1 MSAAPPTVPA
11 SRADVLRTP
20 HLPLLAAL
28 YTAQGLPYGFFTLAL
43 PVLMREAGWSLT
55 ALGFLQF
62 LAAPWVLKMLWAPV
76 VDHHGTRRAWLLSMQ
91 LGSCALAL
99 AMAALGFHEGS
110 VGLFVAVFA
119 FNLLAATQD
128 VATDGLA
135 VRLLNAQQRGL
146 ANGIQVGAYRF
157 GMVLGGGLLLWLF
170 ARTNWSVTFLA
181 MAALLALLTW
191 PVWRMAEPQP
201 PIAPSEAGTAAQ
213 TAAHPH
219 AQAALLRAADEA
231 PTDTAPVPHAALHAA
246 PQAPAPRGLALAL
259 LWLHRALRP
268 GVLPLAGL
276 IFCFRFGDQM
286 ASGLITPFLLDQGV
300 DKATLALMKGAVGSG
315 TSLVGAALGGW
326 LMLRM
331 GRRQALLGSGL
342 AQVGVFGLYAL
353 AAGGWG
359 GMPLLWAATLAE
371 GIVGTVAT
379 VALFSL
385 MMDAADPAHAGTDY
399 TLLGAL
405 GFSLATLGG
414 IAGGMVGDAL
424 GYAAAFVAGGLLSGV
439 GVVALVRWLDAH
451 PLNVRVHE
459 AWR

>member
-1 MSAAPPTVPA
+1 MSAAPPTVTA
-11 SRADVLRTP
+11 NARRADLLRTP

-62 LAAPWVLKMLWAPV
+62 LAAPWVLKMLWAPL

-91 LGSCALAL
+91 LSSCALAL
-99 AMAALGFHEGS
+99 AMAAMGFHEGS
-110 VGLFVAVFA
+110 IGLFVAVFA

-135 VRLLNAQQRGL
+135 VRLLDAQQRGL

-170 ARTNWSVTFLA
+170 ARTSWSVTFLA
-181 MAALLALLTW
+181 MAALLALFTL
-191 PVWRMAEPQP
+191 PVWRMAEPP
-201 PIAPSEAGTAAQ
+201 PSPPSPDPTEGPHPHPHV
-213 TAAHPH
+213 HPH
-219 AQAALLRAADEA
+219 APAALLSAEPVTA
-231 PTDTAPVPHAALHAA
+231 TAPP
-246 PQAPAPRGLALAL
+246 PRGLALAL
-259 LWLHRALRP
+259 LWWHRALRP

-286 ASGLITPFLLDQGV
+286 ASGLITPFLLDHGV
-300 DKATLALMKGAVGSG
+300 DKPTLALMKGAVGSG
-315 TSLVGAALGGW
+315 TSLAGAALGGW

-353 AAGGWG
+353 AATGWG
-359 GMPLLWAATLAE
+359 GMPLLWVATVAE
-371 GIVGTVAT
+371 GVIGTVAT

-399 TLLGAL
+399 TLLGSV

-414 IAGGMVGDAL
+414 IAGGMVGDTL
-424 GYAAAFVAGGLLSGV
+424 GYTAAFVAGGLLSGA
-439 GVVALVRWLDAH
+439 GVVALVRWLDVH
-451 PLNVRVHE
+451 PLNARVHA
-459 AWR
+459 AWH

>member
-1 MSAAPPTVPA
+1 MP
-11 SRADVLRTP
+11 ADVLRTP
-20 HLPLLAAL
+20 HLALLTAL

-62 LAAPWVLKMLWAPV
+62 LAAPWVLKVLWAPW

-91 LGSCALAL
+91 LASCALAL
-99 AMAALGFHEGS
+99 LMAAGGFHEGS
-110 VGLFVAVFA
+110 LALFASVFV

-135 VRLLNAQQRGL
+135 VRLLSAQQRGL

-170 ARTNWSVTFLA
+170 ARTSWSVTFLA
-181 MAALLALLTW
+181 MAAILALLTL
-191 PVWRMAEPQP
+191 PVWWMRE
-201 PIAPSEAGTAAQ
+201 
-213 TAAHPH
+213 
-219 AQAALLRAADEA
+219 
-231 PTDTAPVPHAALHAA
+231 
-246 PQAPAPRGLALAL
+246 PAPPHDEPPARPHPRAQGQATLLAAETGTPADLAMPPPRGRALAL

-286 ASGLITPFLLDQGV
+286 ASGLITPLLIDQGV

-315 TSLVGAALGGW
+315 TSLAGAVLGGG
-326 LMLRM
+326 LMLRV
-331 GRRQALLGSGL
+331 GRRTALLGSGL
-342 AQVGVFGLYAL
+342 AQVAVFGLYAL
-353 AAGGWG
+353 AATGRG
-359 GMPLLWAATLAE
+359 GMALLWVATVAE
-371 GIVGTVAT
+371 GVIGTLAT

-399 TLLGAL
+399 TLLGSV
-405 GFSLATLGG
+405 GFSLATVGG
-414 IAGGMVGDAL
+414 IVGGAVGDAW
-424 GYAAAFVAGGLLSGV
+424 GYPLAFVVGGLLSGV
-439 GVVALVRWLDAH
+439 GVIALVRWLDAH
-451 PLNVRVHE
+451 PLNLRVHE

>member
-1 MSAAPPTVPA
+1 MSAAPPTVTA
-11 SRADVLRTP
+11 NARRADLLRTP

-62 LAAPWVLKMLWAPV
+62 LAAPWVLKMLWAPL

-91 LGSCALAL
+91 LSSCALAL
-99 AMAALGFHEGS
+99 AMAAMGFHEGS
-110 VGLFVAVFA
+110 IGLFVAVFA

-135 VRLLNAQQRGL
+135 VRLLDAQQRGL

-170 ARTNWSVTFLA
+170 ARTSWSVTFLA
-181 MAALLALLTW
+181 MAALLVLLTL
-191 PVWRMAEPQP
+191 PVWRMAEPPPSPPSTDPTEGPHPQP
-201 PIAPSEAGTAAQ
+201 H
-213 TAAHPH
+213 AHPH
-219 AQAALLRAADEA
+219 APAALLSAE
-231 PTDTAPVPHAALHAA
+231 PVSATVTP
-246 PQAPAPRGLALAL
+246 PRGLALAL
-259 LWLHRALRP
+259 LWWHRALRP

-286 ASGLITPFLLDQGV
+286 ASGLITPFLLDHGV
-300 DKATLALMKGAVGSG
+300 DKPTLALMKGAVGSG
-315 TSLVGAALGGW
+315 TSLAGAALGGW

-353 AAGGWG
+353 AATGWG
-359 GMPLLWAATLAE
+359 GMPLLWVATVAE
-371 GIVGTVAT
+371 GVIGTVAT

-399 TLLGAL
+399 TLLGSV

-424 GYAAAFVAGGLLSGV
+424 GYTAAFVAGGLLSGA

-451 PLNVRVHE
+451 PLNARVHE
-459 AWR
+459 AWH

>member
-1 MSAAPPTVPA
+1 MSAAPPTVTA
-11 SRADVLRTP
+11 NARRADLLRTP

-62 LAAPWVLKMLWAPV
+62 LAAPWVLKMLWAPL

-91 LGSCALAL
+91 LSSCALAL
-99 AMAALGFHEGS
+99 AMAAMGFHEGS
-110 VGLFVAVFA
+110 IGLFVAVFA

-135 VRLLNAQQRGL
+135 VRLLDAQQRGL

-170 ARTNWSVTFLA
+170 ARTSWSVTFLA
-181 MAALLALLTW
+181 MAALLALFTL
-191 PVWRMAEPQP
+191 PVWRMAEPP
-201 PIAPSEAGTAAQ
+201 PSPPSPDPTEGPHP
-213 TAAHPH
+213 HPH
-219 AQAALLRAADEA
+219 APAALLSAEPVAA
-231 PTDTAPVPHAALHAA
+231 TVP
-246 PQAPAPRGLALAL
+246 PPRGLALAL
-259 LWLHRALRP
+259 LWWHRALRP

-286 ASGLITPFLLDQGV
+286 ASGLITPFLLDHGV
-300 DKATLALMKGAVGSG
+300 DKPTLALMKGAVGSG
-315 TSLVGAALGGW
+315 TSLAGAALGGW

-353 AAGGWG
+353 AATGWG
-359 GMPLLWAATLAE
+359 GMPLLWVATVAE
-371 GIVGTVAT
+371 GVIGTVAT

-399 TLLGAL
+399 TLLGSV

-424 GYAAAFVAGGLLSGV
+424 GYTAAFVAGGLLSGA
-439 GVVALVRWLDAH
+439 GVVALVRWLDVH
-451 PLNVRVHE
+451 PLNARVHE
-459 AWR
+459 AWH

>member
-1 MSAAPPTVPA
+1 MSLPNPTHP
-11 SRADVLRTP
+11 LRTP

-76 VDHHGTRRAWLLSMQ
+76 VDHHGSRRAWLLSMQ

-99 AMAALGFHEGS
+99 GMAAIGFHEGS
-110 VGLFVAVFA
+110 LALFAAVFV

-170 ARTNWSVTFLA
+170 AQTNWTVTFLA
-181 MAALLALLTW
+181 MAAILALLTM
-191 PVWRMAEPQP
+191 PVWRMAEPP
-201 PIAPSEAGTAAQ
+201 PHMPDEVPHPHV
-213 TAAHPH
+213 HPH
-219 AQAALLRAADEA
+219 ANAALLSASEPATSSAR
-231 PTDTAPVPHAALHAA
+231 
-246 PQAPAPRGLALAL
+246 PQGRTLVL

-268 GVLPLAGL
+268 GVLKLAGL

-286 ASGLITPFLLDQGV
+286 ATGLITPFLLDHGV
-300 DKATLALMKGAVGSG
+300 DKATLAVMKGAVGSG
-315 TSLVGAALGGW
+315 TSLAGAALGGW

-342 AQVGVFGLYAL
+342 AQVGVFALYAL
-353 AAGGWG
+353 AATGWG
-359 GMPLLWAATLAE
+359 GMPLLWVATLAE
-371 GIVGTVAT
+371 GVIGTVAT

-399 TLLGAL
+399 TLLGSV

-414 IAGGMVGDAL
+414 IAGGMVGDAF
-424 GYAAAFVAGGLLSGV
+424 GYAAAFAVGGLLSGL
-439 GVVALVRWLDAH
+439 GVVALVRWLDVH
-451 PLNVRVHE
+451 PLNARVHE
-459 AWR
+459 AWH

>member
-1 MSAAPPTVPA
+1 MSAAPPTVTA
-11 SRADVLRTP
+11 NARRADLLRTP

-62 LAAPWVLKMLWAPV
+62 LAAPWVLKMLWAPL

-91 LGSCALAL
+91 LSSCALAL
-99 AMAALGFHEGS
+99 AMAAMGFHEGS
-110 VGLFVAVFA
+110 IGLFVAVFA

-135 VRLLNAQQRGL
+135 VRLLDAQQRGL

-170 ARTNWSVTFLA
+170 ARTSWSVTFLA
-181 MAALLALLTW
+181 MAALLALFTL
-191 PVWRMAEPQP
+191 PVWRMAEPP
-201 PIAPSEAGTAAQ
+201 PSPPSPDPTEGPHP
-213 TAAHPH
+213 HPH
-219 AQAALLRAADEA
+219 APAALLSAEPVTA
-231 PTDTAPVPHAALHAA
+231 TAPP
-246 PQAPAPRGLALAL
+246 PRGLALAL
-259 LWLHRALRP
+259 LWWHRALRP

-286 ASGLITPFLLDQGV
+286 ASGLITPFLLDHGV
-300 DKATLALMKGAVGSG
+300 DKPTLALMKGAVGSG
-315 TSLVGAALGGW
+315 TSLAGAALGGW

-353 AAGGWG
+353 AGTGWG
-359 GMPLLWAATLAE
+359 GMPLLWVATVAE
-371 GIVGTVAT
+371 GVIGTVAT

-399 TLLGAL
+399 TLLGSV

-424 GYAAAFVAGGLLSGV
+424 GYTAAFVAGGLLSGA
-439 GVVALVRWLDAH
+439 GVVALVRWLDVH
-451 PLNVRVHE
+451 PLNARVHA
-459 AWR
+459 AWH

>member
-1 MSAAPPTVPA
+1 MSAAPPTVTA
-11 SRADVLRTP
+11 NARRADLLRTP

-62 LAAPWVLKMLWAPV
+62 LAAPWVLKMLWAPL

-91 LGSCALAL
+91 LSSCALAL
-99 AMAALGFHEGS
+99 AMAAMGFHEGS
-110 VGLFVAVFA
+110 IGLFVAVFA

-135 VRLLNAQQRGL
+135 VRLLDAQQRGL

-170 ARTNWSVTFLA
+170 ARTSWSVTFLA
-181 MAALLALLTW
+181 MAALLALFTL
-191 PVWRMAEPQP
+191 PVWRMAEPP
-201 PIAPSEAGTAAQ
+201 PSPPSPDPTEGPHP
-213 TAAHPH
+213 HPH
-219 AQAALLRAADEA
+219 AHAPAALLSAE
-231 PTDTAPVPHAALHAA
+231 PVTATVTP
-246 PQAPAPRGLALAL
+246 PRGLALAL
-259 LWLHRALRP
+259 LWWHRALRP

-286 ASGLITPFLLDQGV
+286 ASGLITPFLLDHGV
-300 DKATLALMKGAVGSG
+300 DKPTLALMKGAVGSG
-315 TSLVGAALGGW
+315 TSLAGAALGGW

-353 AAGGWG
+353 AATGWG
-359 GMPLLWAATLAE
+359 GMPLLWVATVAE
-371 GIVGTVAT
+371 GVIGTVAT

-399 TLLGAL
+399 TLLGSV

-424 GYAAAFVAGGLLSGV
+424 GYTAAFVAGGLLSGA

-451 PLNVRVHE
+451 PLNARVHA
-459 AWR
+459 AWH

>member
-1 MSAAPPTVPA
+1 MSAAPPTVTA
-11 SRADVLRTP
+11 NARRADLLRTP

-62 LAAPWVLKMLWAPV
+62 LAAPWVLKMLWAPL

-91 LGSCALAL
+91 LSSCALAL
-99 AMAALGFHEGS
+99 AMAAMGFHEGS
-110 VGLFVAVFA
+110 IGLFVAVFA

-135 VRLLNAQQRGL
+135 VRLLDAQQRGL

-170 ARTNWSVTFLA
+170 ARTSWSVTFLA
-181 MAALLALLTW
+181 MAALLALLTL
-191 PVWRMAEPQP
+191 PVWRMAEPP
-201 PIAPSEAGTAAQ
+201 PSPPSTDPTEGPHPPPHP
-213 TAAHPH
+213 HPH
-219 AQAALLRAADEA
+219 APAALLSAEPVAATVT
-231 PTDTAPVPHAALHAA
+231 P
-246 PQAPAPRGLALAL
+246 PRGLALAL
-259 LWLHRALRP
+259 LWWHRALRP

-286 ASGLITPFLLDQGV
+286 ASGLITPFLLDHGV
-300 DKATLALMKGAVGSG
+300 DKPTLALMKGAVGSG
-315 TSLVGAALGGW
+315 TSLAGAALGGW

-353 AAGGWG
+353 AGTGWG
-359 GMPLLWAATLAE
+359 GMPLLWVATVAE
-371 GIVGTVAT
+371 GVIGTVAT

-399 TLLGAL
+399 TLLGSV

-424 GYAAAFVAGGLLSGV
+424 GYTAAFVAGGLLSGA

-451 PLNVRVHE
+451 PLNARVHA
-459 AWR
+459 AWH

>member
-1 MSAAPPTVPA
+1 MSAAPPTVTA
-11 SRADVLRTP
+11 NARRADLLRTP

-62 LAAPWVLKMLWAPV
+62 LAAPWVLKMLWAPL

-91 LGSCALAL
+91 LSSCALAL
-99 AMAALGFHEGS
+99 AMAAMGFHEGS
-110 VGLFVAVFA
+110 IGLFVAVFA

-135 VRLLNAQQRGL
+135 VRLLDAQQRGL

-170 ARTNWSVTFLA
+170 ARTSWSVTFLA
-181 MAALLALLTW
+181 MAALLALLTL
-191 PVWRMAEPQP
+191 PVWRMAEPP
-201 PIAPSEAGTAAQ
+201 PSPPSTDPTEGPHPPPPP
-213 TAAHPH
+213 HPH
-219 AQAALLRAADEA
+219 APAALLSAEPVAATVT
-231 PTDTAPVPHAALHAA
+231 P
-246 PQAPAPRGLALAL
+246 PRGLALAL
-259 LWLHRALRP
+259 LWWHRALRP

-286 ASGLITPFLLDQGV
+286 ASGLITPFLLDHGV
-300 DKATLALMKGAVGSG
+300 DKPTLALMKGAVGSG
-315 TSLVGAALGGW
+315 TSLAGAALGGW

-353 AAGGWG
+353 AGTGWG
-359 GMPLLWAATLAE
+359 GMPLLWVATVAE
-371 GIVGTVAT
+371 GVIGTVAT

-399 TLLGAL
+399 TLLGSV

-424 GYAAAFVAGGLLSGV
+424 GYTAAFVAGGLLSGA

-451 PLNVRVHE
+451 PLNARVHA
-459 AWR
+459 AWH

>member
-1 MSAAPPTVPA
+1 VSLPNPTHP
-11 SRADVLRTP
+11 LRTP

-76 VDHHGTRRAWLLSMQ
+76 VDHHGSRRAWLLSMQ

-99 AMAALGFHEGS
+99 GMAAIGFHEGS
-110 VGLFVAVFA
+110 LALFAAVFV

-146 ANGIQVGAYRF
+146 ANGIQVGAYRL

-170 ARTNWSVTFLA
+170 AQTNWTVTFLA
-181 MAALLALLTW
+181 MAAILALLTM
-191 PVWRMAEPQP
+191 PVWRMAEPP
-201 PIAPSEAGTAAQ
+201 PHMPDEVPHPHV
-213 TAAHPH
+213 HPH
-219 AQAALLRAADEA
+219 ANAALLSASEPATPSARPQGRAL
-231 PTDTAPVPHAALHAA
+231 V
-246 PQAPAPRGLALAL
+246 L

-268 GVLPLAGL
+268 GVLKLAGL

-286 ASGLITPFLLDQGV
+286 ATGLITPFLLDHGV
-300 DKATLALMKGAVGSG
+300 DKATLAVMKGAVGSG
-315 TSLVGAALGGW
+315 TSLAGAALGGW

-342 AQVGVFGLYAL
+342 AQVGVFALYAL
-353 AAGGWG
+353 AATGWG
-359 GMPLLWAATLAE
+359 GMPLLWVATLAE
-371 GIVGTVAT
+371 GVIGTVAT

-399 TLLGAL
+399 TLLGSV

-414 IAGGMVGDAL
+414 IAGGMVGDAF
-424 GYAAAFVAGGLLSGV
+424 GYAAAFAVGGLLSGL
-439 GVVALVRWLDAH
+439 GVVALVRWLDVH
-451 PLNVRVHE
+451 PLNARVHE
-459 AWR
+459 AWH

>member
-1 MSAAPPTVPA
+1 MSLPNPTHP
-11 SRADVLRTP
+11 LRTP

-76 VDHHGTRRAWLLSMQ
+76 VDHHGSRRAWLLSMQ

-99 AMAALGFHEGS
+99 GMAAIGFHEGS
-110 VGLFVAVFA
+110 LALFAAVFV

-135 VRLLNAQQRGL
+135 VRLLDAQQRGL
-146 ANGIQVGAYRF
+146 ANGIQVGAYRL

-170 ARTNWSVTFLA
+170 AQTNWTVTFLA
-181 MAALLALLTW
+181 MAAILALLTM
-191 PVWRMAEPQP
+191 PVWRMAEPP
-201 PIAPSEAGTAAQ
+201 PHMPDEVPHPHV
-213 TAAHPH
+213 HPH
-219 AQAALLRAADEA
+219 ANAALLSASEPATPSAR
-231 PTDTAPVPHAALHAA
+231 
-246 PQAPAPRGLALAL
+246 PQGRTLVL

-268 GVLPLAGL
+268 GVLKLAGL

-286 ASGLITPFLLDQGV
+286 ATGLITPFLLDHGV
-300 DKATLALMKGAVGSG
+300 DKATLAVMKGAVGSG
-315 TSLVGAALGGW
+315 TSLAGAALGGW

-342 AQVGVFGLYAL
+342 AQVGVFALYAL
-353 AAGGWG
+353 AATGWG
-359 GMPLLWAATLAE
+359 GMPLLWVATLAE
-371 GIVGTVAT
+371 GVIGTVAT

-399 TLLGAL
+399 TLLGSV

-414 IAGGMVGDAL
+414 IAGGMVGDAF
-424 GYAAAFVAGGLLSGV
+424 GYAAAFAVGGLLSGL
-439 GVVALVRWLDAH
+439 GVVALVRWLDVH
-451 PLNVRVHE
+451 PLNARVHE
-459 AWR
+459 AWH

>member
-1 MSAAPPTVPA
+1 MSLPNPTHP
-11 SRADVLRTP
+11 LRTP

-76 VDHHGTRRAWLLSMQ
+76 VDHHGSRRAWLLSMQ

-99 AMAALGFHEGS
+99 GMAAIGFHEGS
-110 VGLFVAVFA
+110 LALFAAVFV

-135 VRLLNAQQRGL
+135 VRLLDAQQRGL
-146 ANGIQVGAYRF
+146 ANGIQVGAYRL

-170 ARTNWSVTFLA
+170 AQTNWTVTFLA
-181 MAALLALLTW
+181 MAAILALLTM
-191 PVWRMAEPQP
+191 PVWRMAEPP
-201 PIAPSEAGTAAQ
+201 PHMPDEVPHPHV
-213 TAAHPH
+213 HPH
-219 AQAALLRAADEA
+219 ANAALLSASEPATPSARPQGRAL
-231 PTDTAPVPHAALHAA
+231 V
-246 PQAPAPRGLALAL
+246 L

-268 GVLPLAGL
+268 GVLKLAGL

-286 ASGLITPFLLDQGV
+286 ATGLITPFLLDHGV
-300 DKATLALMKGAVGSG
+300 DKATLAVMKGAVGSG
-315 TSLVGAALGGW
+315 TSLAGAALGGW

-342 AQVGVFGLYAL
+342 AQVGVFALYAL
-353 AAGGWG
+353 AATGWG
-359 GMPLLWAATLAE
+359 GMPLLWVATLAE
-371 GIVGTVAT
+371 GVIGTVAT

-399 TLLGAL
+399 TLLGSV

-414 IAGGMVGDAL
+414 IAGGMVGDAF
-424 GYAAAFVAGGLLSGV
+424 GYAAAFAVGGLLSGL
-439 GVVALVRWLDAH
+439 GVVALVRWLDVH
-451 PLNVRVHE
+451 PLNARVHE
-459 AWR
+459 AWH

>member
-1 MSAAPPTVPA
+1 MSAAPPTVTA
-11 SRADVLRTP
+11 NARRADLLRTP

-62 LAAPWVLKMLWAPV
+62 LAAPWVLKMLWAPL

-91 LGSCALAL
+91 LSSCALAL
-99 AMAALGFHEGS
+99 AMAAMGFHEGS
-110 VGLFVAVFA
+110 IGLFVAVFA

-135 VRLLNAQQRGL
+135 VRLLDAQQRGL

-170 ARTNWSVTFLA
+170 ARTSWSVTFLA
-181 MAALLALLTW
+181 MAALLALFTL
-191 PVWRMAEPQP
+191 PVWRMAEPP
-201 PIAPSEAGTAAQ
+201 PSPPSPDPTEGPHP
-213 TAAHPH
+213 HPH
-219 AQAALLRAADEA
+219 APAALLSAEPVTA
-231 PTDTAPVPHAALHAA
+231 TAPP
-246 PQAPAPRGLALAL
+246 PRGLALAL
-259 LWLHRALRP
+259 LWWHRALRP

-286 ASGLITPFLLDQGV
+286 ASGLITPFLLDHGV
-300 DKATLALMKGAVGSG
+300 DKPTLALMKGAVGSG
-315 TSLVGAALGGW
+315 TSLAGAALGGW

-353 AAGGWG
+353 AGTGWG
-359 GMPLLWAATLAE
+359 GMPLLWVATVAE
-371 GIVGTVAT
+371 GVIGTVAT

-399 TLLGAL
+399 TLLGSV

-424 GYAAAFVAGGLLSGV
+424 GYTAAFVAGGLLSGA

-451 PLNVRVHE
+451 PLNARVRA
-459 AWR
+459 AWH

>member
-1 MSAAPPTVPA
+1 MSAAPATHP
-11 SRADVLRTP
+11 R

-62 LAAPWVLKMLWAPV
+62 LAAPWVLKLLWAPW

-99 AMAALGFHEGS
+99 GLAALGFHEGS

-135 VRLLNAQQRGL
+135 VRLLSAQQRGL
-146 ANGIQVGAYRF
+146 ANGVQVGAYRL

-170 ARTNWSVTFLA
+170 ARTDWATTFLA
-181 MAALLALLTW
+181 MAALLALLTL
-191 PVWRMAEPQP
+191 PVWGLREPAVMPATAP
-201 PIAPSEAGTAAQ
+201 PAAPPLADA
-213 TAAHPH
+213 
-219 AQAALLRAADEA
+219 RAAVLA
-231 PTDTAPVPHAALHAA
+231 PDPAAAA
-246 PQAPAPRGLALAL
+246 IPRGRALAL
-259 LWLHRALRP
+259 LWWHRARRP

-286 ASGLITPFLLDQGV
+286 ASGLITPLLIDQGV
-300 DKATLALMKGAVGSG
+300 DKATLALMKGTVGSG
-315 TSLVGAALGGW
+315 TSLAGAALGGW
-326 LMLRM
+326 WMLHM
-331 GRRQALLGSGL
+331 GRRGALLGSGL

-353 AAGGWG
+353 AASGWG
-359 GMPLLWAATLAE
+359 GLPLLWVATVAE
-371 GIVGTVAT
+371 GLIGTLAT

-399 TLLGAL
+399 TLLGAI
-405 GFSLATLGG
+405 GFSLASVGG
-414 IAGGMVGDAL
+414 IAGGVLGDAL
-424 GYAAAFVAGGLLSGV
+424 GYTVAFAAGGLLSGA
-439 GVVALVRWLDAH
+439 GVWALVRWLDAH
-451 PLNVRVHE
+451 PLNLRVHE

>member
-1 MSAAPPTVPA
+1 MSAAPPTVTA
-11 SRADVLRTP
+11 NARRADLLRTP

-62 LAAPWVLKMLWAPV
+62 LAAPWVLKMLWAPL

-91 LGSCALAL
+91 LSSCALAL
-99 AMAALGFHEGS
+99 AMAAMGFHEGS
-110 VGLFVAVFA
+110 IGLFVAVFA

-135 VRLLNAQQRGL
+135 VRLLDAQQRGL

-170 ARTNWSVTFLA
+170 ARTSWSVTFLA
-181 MAALLALLTW
+181 MAALLALLTL
-191 PVWRMAEPQP
+191 PVWRMAEPP
-201 PIAPSEAGTAAQ
+201 PSPPSPDPTEGPHP
-213 TAAHPH
+213 HPH
-219 AQAALLRAADEA
+219 APAALLSAEPVAA
-231 PTDTAPVPHAALHAA
+231 TVP
-246 PQAPAPRGLALAL
+246 PPRGLALAL
-259 LWLHRALRP
+259 LWWHRALRP

-286 ASGLITPFLLDQGV
+286 ASGLITPFLLDHGV
-300 DKATLALMKGAVGSG
+300 DKPTLALMKGAVGSG
-315 TSLVGAALGGW
+315 TSLAGAALGGW

-353 AAGGWG
+353 AGTGWG
-359 GMPLLWAATLAE
+359 GMPLLWVATVAE
-371 GIVGTVAT
+371 GVIGTVAT

-399 TLLGAL
+399 TLLGSV

-424 GYAAAFVAGGLLSGV
+424 GYTAAFVAGGLLSGA
-439 GVVALVRWLDAH
+439 GVVALVRWLDVH
-451 PLNVRVHE
+451 PLNARVHE
-459 AWR
+459 AWH

>member
-1 MSAAPPTVPA
+1 MSAAPPTVTA
-11 SRADVLRTP
+11 NARRADLLRTP

-62 LAAPWVLKMLWAPV
+62 LAAPWVLKMLWAPL

-91 LGSCALAL
+91 LSSCALAL
-99 AMAALGFHEGS
+99 AMAAMGFHEGS
-110 VGLFVAVFA
+110 IGLFVAVFA

-135 VRLLNAQQRGL
+135 VRLLDAQQRGL

-170 ARTNWSVTFLA
+170 ARTSWSVTFLA
-181 MAALLALLTW
+181 MAALLALFTL
-191 PVWRMAEPQP
+191 PVWRMAEPP
-201 PIAPSEAGTAAQ
+201 PSPPSTDPTEGPHPHPHS
-213 TAAHPH
+213 HPH
-219 AQAALLRAADEA
+219 APAALLSAEPVTA
-231 PTDTAPVPHAALHAA
+231 TAPP
-246 PQAPAPRGLALAL
+246 PRGLALAL
-259 LWLHRALRP
+259 LWWHRALRP

-286 ASGLITPFLLDQGV
+286 ASGLITPFLLDHGV
-300 DKATLALMKGAVGSG
+300 NKPTLALMKGAVGSG
-315 TSLVGAALGGW
+315 TSLAGAALGGW

-353 AAGGWG
+353 AATGWG
-359 GMPLLWAATLAE
+359 GMPLLWVATVAE
-371 GIVGTVAT
+371 GVIGTVAT

-399 TLLGAL
+399 TLLGSV

-424 GYAAAFVAGGLLSGV
+424 GYTAAFVAGGLLSGA

-451 PLNVRVHE
+451 PLNARVHA
-459 AWR
+459 AWH

>member
-1 MSAAPPTVPA
+1 MSAAPPTVTA
-11 SRADVLRTP
+11 NARRADLLRTP

-62 LAAPWVLKMLWAPV
+62 LAAPWVLKMLWAPL

-91 LGSCALAL
+91 LSSCALAL
-99 AMAALGFHEGS
+99 AMAAMGFHEGS
-110 VGLFVAVFA
+110 IGLFVAVFA

-135 VRLLNAQQRGL
+135 VRLLDAQQRGL

-170 ARTNWSVTFLA
+170 ARTSWSVTFLA
-181 MAALLALLTW
+181 MAALLALLTL
-191 PVWRMAEPQP
+191 PVWRMAEPP
-201 PIAPSEAGTAAQ
+201 PSPPSPDPTEGPHP
-213 TAAHPH
+213 HPH
-219 AQAALLRAADEA
+219 APAALLSAE
-231 PTDTAPVPHAALHAA
+231 PVTATVTP
-246 PQAPAPRGLALAL
+246 PRGLALAL
-259 LWLHRALRP
+259 LWWHRALRP

-286 ASGLITPFLLDQGV
+286 ASGLITPFLLDHGV
-300 DKATLALMKGAVGSG
+300 DKPTLALMKGAVGSG
-315 TSLVGAALGGW
+315 TSLAGAALGGW

-353 AAGGWG
+353 AATGWG
-359 GMPLLWAATLAE
+359 GMPLLWVATVAE
-371 GIVGTVAT
+371 GVIGTVAT

-399 TLLGAL
+399 TLLGSV

-424 GYAAAFVAGGLLSGV
+424 GYTAAFVAGGLLSGA
-439 GVVALVRWLDAH
+439 GVVALVRWLDVH
-451 PLNVRVHE
+451 PLNARVHE
-459 AWR
+459 AWH